1 MTEQRSDTSLPREQ
15 EEILS
20 RYADILNGAGAG
32 SAEETAFLEK
42 YVGDEEVLKLLRA
55 AKAVKTLFEVYGK
68 LPDLGSTAAS
78 CGGGGSND

>member
-20 RYADILNGAGAG
+20 RYGDILNGAGPG

-42 YVGDEEVLKLLRA
+42 YVGDEEVLKLLRCA
-55 AKAVKTLFEVYGK
+55 RALKALFEAYGDF
-68 LPDLGSTAAS
+68 PDVGQGAHER
-78 CGGGGSND
+78 